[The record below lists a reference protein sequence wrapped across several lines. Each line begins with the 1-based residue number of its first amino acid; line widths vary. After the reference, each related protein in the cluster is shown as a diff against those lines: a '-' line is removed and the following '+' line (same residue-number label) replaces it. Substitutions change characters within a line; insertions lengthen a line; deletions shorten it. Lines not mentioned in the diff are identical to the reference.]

1 MFISDQ
7 ANFRAIIKKAIPS
20 LTFEVYVGDKLHLIA
35 TDSLRIFTRHVK
47 TSLSFLPQDTLSTPN
62 KKTEQKVDGLKS
74 L

>member
-7 ANFRAIIKKAIPS
+7 ANFRAIIKKVIPS

-47 TSLSFLPQDTLSTPN
+47 TSLSFFTPRRSFN
-62 KKTEQKVDGLKS
+62 SQQKN
-74 L
+74 